1 MDALLADL
9 RYAFRNIAR
18 RPGFAALAVLTLAVG
33 VGINT
38 VAFTAVNGLLFH
50 PLVFKEVDRLGWI
63 MLATPGNLH
72 GELSYAEFGEL
83 RRHARAFDALAAQG
97 RQPLG
102 LMADGRVEQIWALLV
117 SGDYFRALDTRA
129 AIGRVIDAS
138 DAARDDLAAVVSHRF
153 WQTRLNGESIAGR
166 TITIANRTVTVV
178 GVLPD
183 GYQGAGGVFA
193 PDVWL
198 PLERADAFGLPRR
211 LLTQEDRWLGSI
223 ARLADGTNRARADAE
238 LAAISSHLPAASS
251 NPKDTAERRLGFF
264 PMRDGH
270 PEVQS
275 LAPYVWIAMSVV
287 GIVLLIACFNV
298 AALLLARATERHR
311 EIGIRTALGAGR
323 LRIVRQLVMEGLVL
337 AALSGCAALVL
348 ASWSGTLLAAF
359 SLPAPIP
366 QRLEM
371 PVSSRVVLFT
381 MLMVIVAGVLPGLLP
396 ALQATRRNLVNSM
409 RLGGGADGSRPS
421 RLRNLFV
428 ISQIAGSTLFL
439 ATALLFVRSFWNANH
454 VDLGFTTDHMVVARM
469 DPSLYGFEGAR
480 AAWFARQVADRVST
494 VPGLTVALAD
504 RVPFA
509 VGYQTR
515 ETVSTRTL
523 DCTAVPCKPTVYYAV
538 GARHFDAVGL
548 PLRAGRDFTAVE
560 LKTGGAIIVNEA
572 MAANLWPGRS
582 PLGEVARLG
591 TDSVNATVVG
601 VAGNIGQGYVGQAP
615 SPAFY
620 QPIRDTD
627 FRNGFTLVARTAGP
641 EALAASA
648 IRDAVHAVAPAMPI
662 ASLTTMKELLN
673 LPMWPR
679 RTAAGFFLI
688 CGSLALMLATVGL
701 FGVTYFAVRQRTREF
716 GVRIALGAQSSDVV
730 RQVLR
735 EGVRLAVPGA
745 ALGLIVAAIAARLLA
760 RALLGVSPS
769 DPVSFGATAV
779 VEMTVALL
787 ACALPALRATQADPM
802 IALRDDN

>member
-1 MDALLADL
+1 MDTVLADL
-9 RYAFRNIAR
+9 RYAVRNIAR

-50 PLVFKEVDRLGWI
+50 TLAFKEVDRLGWI
-63 MLATPGNLH
+63 MLATPGNPH
-72 GELSYAEFGEL
+72 GQLSYAEFGDL
-83 RRHARAFDALAAQG
+83 RQHARAFDIVAAQG
-97 RQPLG
+97 RQPLA
-102 LMADGRVEQIWALLV
+102 LTTDGRVEQIWALFV
-117 SGDYFRALDTRA
+117 SGDYFRALDTRP

-138 DAARDDLAAVVSHRF
+138 DASRQDLAALVSHEF
-153 WQTRLNGESIAGR
+153 WRTRLNGESIAGR
-166 TITIANRTVTVV
+166 TVTIANRTVAVV
-178 GVLPD
+178 GVLPE
-183 GYQGAGGVFA
+183 GSPGAHGLFL

-198 PLERADAFGLPRR
+198 SLERADAFGLPRR
-211 LLTQEDRWLGSI
+211 LLTHEDRWLGSI
-223 ARLADGTNRARADAE
+223 ARLADGANRARADAD
-238 LAAISSHLPAASS
+238 LAAIGAHLPASS
-251 NPKDTAERRLGFF
+251 SVKDSAERRLEFF

-298 AALLLARATERHR
+298 AALLLARATERQR

-323 LRIVRQLVMEGLVL
+323 LRIIRQLVTEGLVL
-337 AALSGCAALVL
+337 AALSGGASLVL

-371 PVSSRVVLFT
+371 PVNGRVVLFT
-381 MLMVIVAGVLPGLLP
+381 MLMVIVAGVVPGLLP

-409 RLGGGADGSRPS
+409 RLGGGADGSRQS
-421 RLRNLFV
+421 RLRTLFV
-428 ISQIAGSTLFL
+428 VSQIAGSTLFL
-439 ATALLFVRSFWNANH
+439 ATALLFVRSFWNANR
-454 VDLGFTTDHMVVARM
+454 VDLGFAADHMVVAQM

-480 AAWFARQVADRVST
+480 AASFARQVADRVSN
-494 VPGLTVALAD
+494 VPGITVALAD

-509 VGYQTR
+509 VGYPTR
-515 ETVSTRTL
+515 ETVSTSTL
-523 DCTAVPCKPTVYYAV
+523 DCSAVSCRPTVYYAV
-538 GARHFDAVGL
+538 GARHFDALGL
-548 PLRAGRDFTAVE
+548 PLRAGRDFTAIE
-560 LKTGGAIIVNEA
+560 LETGGAIIVNEA
-572 MAANLWPGRS
+572 MAASLWPGRS
-582 PLGEVARLG
+582 PLGEVVRLG
-591 TDSVNATVVG
+591 TGGAHATVVG
-601 VAGNIGQGYVGQAP
+601 VAGDVGMGYVGQAP
-615 SPAFY
+615 LPAFY
-620 QPIRDTD
+620 QPLRDDD
-627 FRNGFTLVARTAGP
+627 FRNGFTLVARTSGP
-641 EALAASA
+641 DTLAASA
-648 IRDAVHAVAPAMPI
+648 IRDAVRAVAPSMPI

-688 CGSLALMLATVGL
+688 CGGLALMLATIGL

-716 GVRIALGAQSSDVV
+716 GVRIALGARSSDVV

-735 EGVRLAVPGA
+735 EGVWLVMPGA
-745 ALGLIVAAIAARLLA
+745 ALGLILAAIAARVLA

-769 DPVSFGATAV
+769 DPVSFGATAA
-779 VEMTVALL
+779 VEMTVALI